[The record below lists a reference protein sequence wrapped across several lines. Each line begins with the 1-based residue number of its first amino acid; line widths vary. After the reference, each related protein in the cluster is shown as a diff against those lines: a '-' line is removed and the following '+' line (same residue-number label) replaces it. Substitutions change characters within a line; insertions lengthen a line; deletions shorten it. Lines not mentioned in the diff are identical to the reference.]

1 MEGSGMNGS
10 ADGIKPLLNKV
21 AGGTA
26 LNEEEASEAF
36 NIIMSGDATPAQIG
50 AFLMALRVRGETVDE
65 ITAAAKVMRAKAIHI
80 SAPADAIDIV
90 GTGGD
95 ASGTLNIS
103 TGAAI
108 VVAGCGVPIAKH
120 GNRAL
125 SSKAGAAD
133 VLTAL
138 GVNIDCNMALIEKS
152 IREAGIG
159 FMMAPRHHSAT
170 RHVAGP
176 RVELGTRTV
185 FNILGPLSNPANVD
199 RLLVGVFAR
208 EWVQPMAEVLG
219 KLGARKAWVVHGSDG
234 LDELT
239 TTGPSFV
246 SALENGKVT
255 NFEVS
260 PADAGLS
267 LAKPED
273 LLGGNAEE
281 NAAAMTAMLAG
292 EESAYRDVV
301 VFTAAAALVVAD
313 KAADLAEGARI
324 ASAAIYTG
332 KARAALDAMVR
343 ITNEGG

>member
-1 MEGSGMNGS
+1 MNGS
-10 ADGIKPLLNKV
+10 PDGIKPLLNKV

-26 LNEEEASEAF
+26 LTEDEASEAF

-65 ITAAAKVMRAKAIHI
+65 ITAAARVMRSKATHI

-95 ASGTLNIS
+95 GGGTLNIS

-125 SSKAGAAD
+125 SSRAGAAD

-138 GVNIDCNMALIEKS
+138 GVNIDCDMALIEKS

-176 RVELGTRTV
+176 RVELATRTV

-199 RLLVGVFAR
+199 LLLVGVFAR
-208 EWVQPMAEVLG
+208 EWVRPMAEVLG

-239 TTGPSFV
+239 TTGPTYV
-246 SALENGKVT
+246 AALEDGKVT
-255 NFEVS
+255 EFEVS
-260 PADAGLS
+260 PSDAGIPI
-267 LAKPED
+267 AKPKS
-273 LLGGNAEE
+273 LKGGDAEQ
-281 NAAAMTAMLAG
+281 NAAAMRAMLAG
-292 EESAYRDVV
+292 EPGPYRDVV
-301 VFTAAAALVVAD
+301 VYTAAAALIVAE
-313 KAADLAEGARI
+313 KVKDLAEGAQI
-324 ASAAIYTG
+324 AAKAIDSG
-332 KARAALDAMVR
+332 DAMAALENLAR

>member
-1 MEGSGMNGS
+1 MNGS
-10 ADGIKPLLNKV
+10 PDGIKPLLNKV

-26 LNEEEASEAF
+26 LTEDEASEAF

-65 ITAAAKVMRAKAIHI
+65 ITAAARVMRSKATHI
-80 SAPADAIDIV
+80 NSPANAIDIV

-95 ASGTLNIS
+95 GGGTLNIS
-103 TGAAI
+103 TGAAL

-125 SSKAGAAD
+125 SSRAGAAD

-138 GVNIDCNMALIEKS
+138 GVNIDCDMALIEKS

-176 RVELGTRTV
+176 RVELATRTV

-199 RLLVGVFAR
+199 RLLVGVFAC
-208 EWVQPMAEVLG
+208 EWVRPMAEVLG
-219 KLGARKAWVVHGSDG
+219 KLGARKAWVVHGSDV

-239 TTGPSFV
+239 TTGPTYV
-246 SALENGKVT
+246 AALEDGKVT
-255 NFEVS
+255 EFEVS
-260 PADAGLS
+260 PADAGLPV
-267 LAKPED
+267 AEPAD
-273 LLGGNAEE
+273 LKGGDAEQNAT
-281 NAAAMTAMLAG
+281 AMKAMLAG
-292 EESAYRDVV
+292 EPGPYRDVV
-301 VFTAAAALVVAD
+301 VYTAAAALIVAE
-313 KAADLAEGARI
+313 KAKDLTEGAQI
-324 ASAAIYTG
+324 AAEAIDSG
-332 KARAALDAMVR
+332 KARAALENLAR
-343 ITNEGG
+343 ITNEGA